1 MYAYTRTAA
10 AGLGDAVRG
19 QDSLNTVPQLHGKD
33 RSKPNIEPTCRSGIR
48 RKVQVESMYG
58 LEVHP
63 TCRYAVTEEVVCTQY
78 GLVADSV
85 VGEIGA
91 ALTRRNV

>member
-1 MYAYTRTAA
+1 
-10 AGLGDAVRG
+10 
-19 QDSLNTVPQLHGKD
+19 
-33 RSKPNIEPTCRSGIR
+33 
-48 RKVQVESMYG
+48 MYG

-85 VGEIGA
+85 VGGIGA
-91 ALTRRNV
+91 AFTRRNA